1 MAAWMRPGREKD
13 QASEGEEEEEEEE
26 GEEAGG
32 GLWEYDS
39 TWEEEEKEEEEKEEG
54 RREKKEREPASQ
66 AAHLEEAREMHSW
79 WSPSSKWASAS
90 QEWRRPSL
98 SAGGVKK
105 WKSISR
111 RNWDAARD
119 LQKYRRHYPGL
130 EETELNEEDMWNLS
144 FYKNEIN
151 FLPREMKKGQ
161 DFGHNHHHDLFDP
174 PVLLQCFQGLPKEEE
189 LYFQGQ
195 MTSGS
200 VMEGI
205 YEEDTGMED
214 QGYQEGG
221 SAFQERVQGLYIED
235 LLETWQ
241 DKYEVLEEN
250 HSYIQWLFPLRE
262 QGMNFHAKRLTRQE
276 IEAFKKSEEV
286 MKRFVRA
293 YKLML
298 SFYGVNLINKETG
311 ELRRAENWSDRF
323 MNLNQYSHNN
333 LRITRILKC
342 LGEMG
347 YEHYQVQ
354 LVKFFLI
361 ETLVHQELPRVMRSA
376 LDYFMFTIRNKPKRR
391 ELVYFAWQHFKPK
404 CEFVWGPH
412 KKLRRFKPQSVK
424 FLSNPEEQAH
434 IKKEDEEVVE
444 KDNIESSQKIF
455 QRLME
460 KPGLEGARET
470 LEKEKDGLSV
480 ENSVAEHDLDTTI
493 NRNHTEQ
500 PGSNNNAKLNLSA
513 SNSVQ
518 DTGSRRRVTSV
529 QSSDLLQDGEVLEPQ
544 IKPVGDCKTSRKANQ
559 PHFALVTVG
568 ETEKEDSEEGTVSS
582 DCPLEG
588 KDHADECVGEA
599 EGENLKESKKRK
611 LEMSKLSGESSGV
624 SKSPSDIERISHN
637 LGEVVITK
645 EEVSTLAPKG
655 GNADSRVGKE
665 AGSLDAVIKRRK
677 VDMAPKGGSS
687 KVDDEVILSKSQ
699 GISSITHD
707 VKKTDP
713 VCQEET
719 KTAVNASV
727 DTLTGPRAGGVDILA
742 DSKKNDLPVDGCL
755 LENVKEQEA
764 PTLTESEA
772 PWLSETFIAHKRG
785 VRNNAGWKEQDT
797 EETFDGSTGR
807 NNIPKIKEHENTM
820 GGPEKE

>member
-1 MAAWMRPGREKD
+1 MAAWMRPGKEKD
-13 QASEGEEEEEEEE
+13 QASEGEEEEEEE

-39 TWEEEEKEEEEKEEG
+39 TWEEEATAEEEEEEEEEEG

-66 AAHLEEAREMHSW
+66 AAHLEEAREMHGG
-79 WSPSSKWASAS
+79 WSPSPKWASAS

-98 SAGGVKK
+98 STGGVKK

-130 EETELNEEDMWNLS
+130 EETELSEEDMWNLS

-151 FLPREMKKGQ
+151 FLPR
-161 DFGHNHHHDLFDP
+161 
-174 PVLLQCFQGLPKEEE
+174 
-189 LYFQGQ
+189 
-195 MTSGS
+195 
-200 VMEGI
+200 
-205 YEEDTGMED
+205 
-214 QGYQEGG
+214 
-221 SAFQERVQGLYIED
+221 GLYIED

-286 MKRFVRA
+286 MERFVRA

-361 ETLVHQELPRVMRSA
+361 ETLIHQELPRVMRSA

-404 CEFVWGPH
+404 REFVWGPH
-412 KKLRRFKPQSVK
+412 KKLRSFKPRSVK

-434 IKKEDEEVVE
+434 TKKEDGEVVE
-444 KDNIESSQKIF
+444 KDNIESSQKIL

-460 KPGLEGARET
+460 KPGQEGARET

-500 PGSNNNAKLNLSA
+500 PGSNNSAKLNLSA
-513 SNSVQ
+513 SNSGQ

-529 QSSDLLQDGEVLEPQ
+529 QSSDLLQDGEVLESQ
-544 IKPVGDCKTSRKANQ
+544 IKPVGDYKTFRKANQ

-568 ETEKEDSEEGTVSS
+568 EAEKEDNEEGTVSS
-582 DCPLEG
+582 DCPLER
-588 KDHADECVGEA
+588 KDHADECIDEA
-599 EGENLKESKKRK
+599 EGESLKASKKRK

-677 VDMAPKGGSS
+677 VDMAPKGASS
-687 KVDDEVILSKSQ
+687 KVDDEEILSKSQ

-707 VKKTDP
+707 VKKKDP

-727 DTLTGPRAGGVDILA
+727 DTLTGPRAGGVDILV
-742 DSKKNDLPVDGCL
+742 DSKKNDLAVDGCL
-755 LENVKEQEA
+755 LEKVKEQEA
-764 PTLTESEA
+764 TTLTESEA

-797 EETFDGSTGR
+797 EETSDGSTGR